1 MKTEQSDS
9 NRIGV
14 MADGTTR
21 DISQTIRNA
30 NIHIQSYN
38 DNLDMHVLPIAQY
51 DAILGV
57 PWHESVDAIT
67 HHQQRTI
74 VIHSLHQGGNIPPL
88 TLKQLKRDKRMQR
101 NMVNITFYND
111 SILVSAVQLK
121 RWMRQKSGYNNG
133 RKVKEAPAT
142 IYIIHINT
150 IDGTSRTKVNDEY
163 QEKYVSMYPDV
174 CGDIPPGLPP
184 QRNYDH
190 HIVLENN
197 D

>member
-1 MKTEQSDS
+1 
-9 NRIGV
+9 
-14 MADGTTR
+14 
-21 DISQTIRNA
+21 
-30 NIHIQSYN
+30 
-38 DNLDMHVLPIAQY
+38 
-51 DAILGV
+51 
-57 PWHESVDAIT
+57 
-67 HHQQRTI
+67 
-74 VIHSLHQGGNIPPL
+74 
-88 TLKQLKRDKRMQR
+88 MQR
-101 NMVNITFYND
+101 NMVNSTFYND

-197 D
+197 DSQPINQAAYRASASDNDEIRKQLHHLPLPYCWLKSMMVV